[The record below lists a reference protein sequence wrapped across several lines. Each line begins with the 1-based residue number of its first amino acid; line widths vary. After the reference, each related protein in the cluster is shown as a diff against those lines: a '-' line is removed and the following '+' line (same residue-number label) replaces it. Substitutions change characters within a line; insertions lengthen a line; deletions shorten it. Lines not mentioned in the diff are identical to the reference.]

1 MSEVGDTNDDTGCGD
16 LLRIKNIGNIH
27 HEDVYYKSFL
37 GGTVVSRQEN
47 KQNLER
53 KGGNKKII
61 IVGVIAM
68 VIIAVL
74 VGVIV
79 FLLKPQEEEKRN
91 VVVNKENVEDVIEKM
106 EDKDKISRPT
116 YYEAKMNSTWY
127 FADGKS
133 SSTNAYVENVETN
146 TTDVYFDVICTD
158 TNETIY
164 ESPLLPRGSYL
175 EDITLDTELNAGTYD
190 CILIYHL
197 VDENQKTLSTVRF
210 ALTIVVEN

>member
-53 KGGNKKII
+53 KGGNKNVV
-61 IVGVIAM
+61 IVAAIAI

-79 FLLKPQEEEKRN
+79 FLLKPQEEEKPRN
-91 VVVNKENVEDVIEKM
+91 VVVTPENVEEVIEQMKEEEKVPVGAYEVSM
-106 EDKDKISRPT
+106 NTEWIFLDGESIS
-116 YYEAKMNSTWY
+116 ENAFVENSTANTNMMY
-127 FADGKS
+127 FIITINDG
-133 SSTNAYVENVETN
+133 EE
-146 TTDVYFDVICTD
+146 
-158 TNETIY
+158 IY
-164 ESPLLPRGSYL
+164 HSPYMEVGSYL
-175 EDITLDTELNAGTYD
+175 ESIQLDKDVPKGDYDAVIT
-190 CILIYHL
+190 YHL
-197 VDENQKTLSTVRF
+197 VDEEFNDLSQVSMRMK
-210 ALTIVVEN
+210 IVVEN